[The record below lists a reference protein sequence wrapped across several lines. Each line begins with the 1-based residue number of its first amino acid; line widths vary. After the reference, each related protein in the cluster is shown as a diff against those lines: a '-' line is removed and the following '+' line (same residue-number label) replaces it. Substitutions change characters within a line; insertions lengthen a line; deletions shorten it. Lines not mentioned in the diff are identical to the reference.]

1 MTTVVYNHKEKE
13 IGIDSR
19 TTMGLL
25 IESDNTIK
33 MREKD
38 GVKFFLCGEVADI
51 EMIIDCYPNDTT
63 NECDSHGFII
73 IDKEVKYIY
82 CDGLKIKKTRQENS
96 FAVGSGGVFAT
107 AALDFGKTTREA
119 IKYATTKDAG
129 TGGKIRVYK
138 IK

>member
-38 GVKFFLCGEVADI
+38 GVKFFLCGDVSHI
-51 EMIIDCYPNDTT
+51 ESIIECYPNDTT
-63 NECDSHGFII
+63 NECDAHGFII
-73 IDKEVKYIY
+73 IDKEIKYIY
-82 CDGLKIKKTRQENS
+82 CEGLIIKTVRQENS
-96 FAVGSGGVFAT
+96 LAVGSGGMFAIS
-107 AALDFGKTTREA
+107 AIDFGKTTREA
-119 IKYATTKDAG
+119 IKYAATKDAG
-129 TGGKIRVYK
+129 TGGKIRIYK
-138 IK
+138 V